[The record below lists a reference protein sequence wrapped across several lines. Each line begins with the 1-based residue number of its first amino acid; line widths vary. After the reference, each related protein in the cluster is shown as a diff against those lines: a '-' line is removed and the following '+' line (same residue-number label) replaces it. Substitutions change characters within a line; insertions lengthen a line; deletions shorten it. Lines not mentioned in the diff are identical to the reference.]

1 MKRRCR
7 IAFSVQCPSIDEKR
21 RTVCRRLT
29 LTVRRDRTRRR
40 NTRLSSARRTCS
52 SRDAVTTN
60 ACLNRM
66 FFFCAISRSMLDDD
80 DDVTVW
86 SQSILD
92 TVKSDRK
99 AFVLRR
105 SFRPIVHFGTD
116 GGRSENPFDAR
127 QRKLIQVRST
137 VLPNAAASLMRF
149 NFFNV
154 QRRLSAA
161 NCVFVCVRVMSV
173 IKAQYHKLSYIAVVT
188 VFILAKYRLLITILF
203 ALVLTIVLLQRSD

>member
-1 MKRRCR
+1 
-7 IAFSVQCPSIDEKR
+7 
-21 RTVCRRLT
+21 
-29 LTVRRDRTRRR
+29 
-40 NTRLSSARRTCS
+40 
-52 SRDAVTTN
+52 
-60 ACLNRM
+60 
-66 FFFCAISRSMLDDD
+66 MLDDD

-137 VLPNAAASLMRF
+137 V
-149 NFFNV
+149 
-154 QRRLSAA
+154 SAA

-188 VFILAKYRLLITILF
+188 VFILAKYRLLITNLF